1 MKTIYFIRHAKAK
14 KIAATDFDR
23 ALSSKGKEAAKVMAA
38 RLKNKNILPELIIS
52 SPAKRTAKTAKIVAK
67 NINFSGKIQ
76 FENSLYE
83 ATTHDYLNIINHI
96 DSSLNI
102 VFIVGHND
110 TLTQICEILSDSHIG
125 YIPTGGVFGI
135 EFDVD
140 EFKDIRAKIGRV
152 LLFDYP
158 KKIE

>member
-14 KIAATDFDR
+14 KVAATDFDR
-23 ALSSKGKEAAKVMAA
+23 ALSPKGKEAAKVMAT

-52 SPAKRTAKTAKIVAK
+52 SPAKRTAKTAKIIAK

-76 FENSLYE
+76 FENSLFE
-83 ATTHDYLNIINHI
+83 ATTQDYLNIINHI
-96 DSSLNI
+96 DSSLNTI
-102 VFIVGHND
+102 FIVGHND

-125 YIPTGGVFGI
+125 DIPTGGVFGI
-135 EFDVD
+135 EFGVN

>member
-14 KIAATDFDR
+14 KVAATDFDR
-23 ALSSKGKEAAKVMAA
+23 ALSPKGKEAAKVMAA

-52 SPAKRTAKTAKIVAK
+52 SPAKRTAKTAKIIAK

-76 FENSLYE
+76 FENSLFE
-83 ATTHDYLNIINHI
+83 ATTQDYLNIINHI
-96 DSSLNI
+96 DSSLNTI
-102 VFIVGHND
+102 FIVGHND

-125 YIPTGGVFGI
+125 DIPTGGVFGI

-140 EFKDIRAKIGRV
+140 EFKDIRATIGRV

>member
-14 KIAATDFDR
+14 KVAATDFDR
-23 ALSSKGKEAAKVMAA
+23 TLSPKGKEAAKVMAA

-52 SPAKRTAKTAKIVAK
+52 SPAKRTAKTAKIIAK

-76 FENSLYE
+76 FENSLFE
-83 ATTHDYLNIINHI
+83 ATTQDYLNIINHI